1 MTDPTA
7 MTDAPAAEP
16 AAAAPA
22 AAPAADAAAA
32 EPVKPSG
39 KSPFEIK
46 KWNPVFMWSWD
57 VESDTCSICRGNL
70 NELCLECQTKP
81 TGSDCT
87 IAWGVCNVC
96 HNSSF
101 FPFFFVFGFFTTFDL
116 FFFFFCSPK
125 QHAFHFHCISQWL
138 KQRKNCPLGLSS
150 FSFTF
155 ISLFSRIS
163 IQTTLNGSTRRCP
176 SEAHACSP
184 SPFLPFSILLSQ
196 NPSHVALNLFCCS
209 FLTD

>member
-116 FFFFFCSPK
+116 FFFFLFAQTARFPLPL
-125 QHAFHFHCISQWL
+125 HFTVAQAA
-138 KQRKNCPLGLSS
+138 QELSS
-150 FSFTF
+150 WFVLLFLHIHLIVFTH
-155 ISLFSRIS
+155 
-163 IQTTLNGSTRRCP
+163 LNSDNTEWEYQKV
-176 SEAHACSP
+176 SK
-184 SPFLPFSILLSQ
+184 
-196 NPSHVALNLFCCS
+196 
-209 FLTD
+209 

>member
-101 FPFFFVFGFFTTFDL
+101 FPFFFRFWFFHNF
-116 FFFFFCSPK
+116 
-125 QHAFHFHCISQWL
+125 
-138 KQRKNCPLGLSS
+138 
-150 FSFTF
+150 
-155 ISLFSRIS
+155 
-163 IQTTLNGSTRRCP
+163 
-176 SEAHACSP
+176 
-184 SPFLPFSILLSQ
+184 
-196 NPSHVALNLFCCS
+196 
-209 FLTD
+209 

>member
-116 FFFFFCSPK
+116 FFFFSVRPNSTLSTST
-125 QHAFHFHCISQWL
+125 AFHSGSSSARIVL
-138 KQRKNCPLGLSS
+138 LVCP
-150 FSFTF
+150 
-155 ISLFSRIS
+155 
-163 IQTTLNGSTRRCP
+163 
-176 SEAHACSP
+176 
-184 SPFLPFSILLSQ
+184 PF
-196 NPSHVALNLFCCS
+196 PSHSSHCFHASQFRQH
-209 FLTD
+209 